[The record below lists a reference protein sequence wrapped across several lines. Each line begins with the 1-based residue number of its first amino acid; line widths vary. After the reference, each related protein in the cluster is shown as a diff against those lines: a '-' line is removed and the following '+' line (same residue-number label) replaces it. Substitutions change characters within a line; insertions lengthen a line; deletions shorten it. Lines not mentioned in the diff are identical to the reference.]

1 MRKQTFLCRVPSR
14 RAAAAFLLAGF
25 IGGCSA
31 GGPYGE
37 LRRDPAAAKSFEFH
51 QVLPG
56 HRYYTTGAQNLPDA
70 ILAVDGKYTLQGT
83 LWREEEMTEKRLRY
97 LVYQLQQSGVGLI
110 DFPVG
115 MAVLGPEGEKI
126 GYWYSDLTFTT
137 VEMPGPGKV
146 LVHSPAK
153 IRAGRTDLQRAVDHS
168 D

>member
-1 MRKQTFLCRVPSR
+1 MRRFGDEKKSIPLSSPFTRCGSGLPPGRLHR
-14 RAAAAFLLAGF
+14 R
-25 IGGCSA
+25 
-31 GGPYGE
+31 GPTE
-37 LRRDPAAAKSFEFH
+37 SFESY
-51 QVLPG
+51 QVLPD
-56 HRYYTTGAQNLPDA
+56 HRYYTTGARNLPDA
-70 ILAVDGKYTLQGT
+70 ILAVDGRCTLQGT
-83 LWREEEMTEKRLRY
+83 LWREEEMTEKRLMY

-137 VEMPGPGKV
+137 VEMPGPGEV

-153 IRAGRTDLQRAVDHS
+153 IRAARTDLQRAVDQS